1 MAITPVDLRNATFEK
16 KMRGYN
22 PLDVD
27 ALINEAAGEIERLI
41 NLNSDLQRQVLS
53 LEDKLATFQNLEK
66 SLKEALVTAQQA
78 AEERKR
84 TADRAAE
91 VQIRET
97 EAACAEL
104 KQQAHKEVETMRF
117 ELASLKMQK
126 VRFTAE
132 LRSLIEAHQKLL
144 DEKTGAEN
152 LAEVATQVQQISAD
166 MSRSEQE

>member
-16 KMRGYN
+16 KLRGYN

-66 SLKEALVTAQQA
+66 SLQEALVTAQQA

-97 EAACAEL
+97 EAACTEL
-104 KQQAHKEVETMRF
+104 RQRAHKEVETMRF

-132 LRSLIEAHQKLL
+132 LKSLIEAHQKLL
-144 DEKTGAEN
+144 DEKVGAEN
-152 LAEVATQVQQISAD
+152 LADVATQVQQISAD
-166 MSRSEQE
+166 VSRAERE